1 MLPGRSHFLLRQPS
15 HKRVKICDLEEIIAS
30 RNQNDTENAQLY
42 TEVQDL
48 KEKLKEFRMV
58 QIENLQ
64 YREMIEKLEKEREQE
79 NVDEERIQ
87 F

>member
-64 YREMIEKLEKEREQE
+64 YREMIEKLEKKREQE